1 MPRLS
6 TISNRLTAAGSK
18 RSPVV
23 IKTYTGTD
31 FTAVHST
38 WTFSTGTISLRS
50 STLPY
55 HSYGNSTEST
65 TATNQSTNKTWPLRA
80 GPDISTNTSYTYNIT
95 AITSTVTFTATV
107 ISATL
112 TNLTTVT
119 EQIVVLSAN
128 TLSGITTGTAI
139 SFSQSI
145 GGLDIGVVYYVKDLN
160 VNSTGTF
167 RVSAST
173 GSSALILASTGTA
186 QAATVGISQASQN
199 TGYWINGVNVKNPS
213 ADREVPNGYLSFPN
227 LEYIAAYETVI
238 QYTYDLKQDAAGGR
252 TIDNGSYAYHSFSF
266 VNAWTTGT
274 AHIGNTGTA
283 VTTGTAEI
291 SLISYLDNSLTHA
304 DGHSKIVGWS
314 LDGYPIYGPFG
325 YEQPLDN
332 NSFVRAM
339 VSSYTT
345 YETSLDVPA
354 RNIDGALNTV
364 TYPMGMFVQDYYYS
378 GSGDLDA
385 HNGRYCVTPEYPNGT
400 YAYFCSVNSDN
411 STPAYPYVIG
421 PVFRS
426 IPVGSGQTTSDLT
439 SGGGSAPKQTT

>member
-6 TISNRLTAAGSK
+6 TISDRLITAGAR

-31 FTAVHST
+31 FTAFHST

-65 TATNQSTNKTWPLRA
+65 TATNQLANKTWPLRA
-80 GPDISTNTSYTYNIT
+80 GPAFSTSTAFADDIL

-107 ISATL
+107 ISTTL
-112 TNLTTVT
+112 TNLTTIT
-119 EQIVVLSAN
+119 EQIVVLSAS
-128 TLSGITTGTAI
+128 TSSSITTGTAI
-139 SFSQSI
+139 SFNQPI
-145 GGLDIGVVYYVKDLN
+145 GGLDVGVVYYVRDLN

-167 RVSAST
+167 RVSASI

-199 TGYWINGVNVKNPS
+199 IGYWINGVNVKNSS
-213 ADREVPNGYLSFPN
+213 ADNEAPNGYLSFPN

-238 QYTYDLKQDAAGGR
+238 RYNYDLKQDAAGGR
-252 TIDNGSYAYHSFSF
+252 TIDNGSYSYHSFSF
-266 VNAWTTGT
+266 TNAWTTGT

-291 SLISYLDNSLTHA
+291 SLIPYLNNSLVHA
-304 DGHSKIVGWS
+304 DGHSKIIGWS

-332 NSFVRAM
+332 SSLVRAM
-339 VSSYTT
+339 VSSYIT
-345 YETSLDVPA
+345 YADSLDVPT
-354 RNIDGALNTV
+354 RSIDGALNTV
-364 TYPMGMFVQDYYYS
+364 TYPMGIFVQDYYYA
-378 GSGDLDA
+378 GTGDLDV

-411 STPAYPYVIG
+411 SAPAYPYVIG

-426 IPVGSGQTTSDLT
+426 IPVGSGQTTSDT
-439 SGGGSAPKQTT
+439 TDGQGSAPKQTI

>member
-6 TISNRLTAAGSK
+6 TISDRLTTAGSK

-65 TATNQSTNKTWPLRA
+65 TATNQSANKTWPLRA
-80 GPDISTNTSYTYNIT
+80 GPDISTSTSYTYNIT
-95 AITSTVTFTATV
+95 ATISVVSFTATV

-139 SFSQSI
+139 AFSQPI
-145 GGLDIGVVYYVKDLN
+145 GGLDIGVVYYVSDLN

-173 GSSALILASTGTA
+173 GSGALILASTGTA
-186 QAATVGISQASQN
+186 QAATVGISRASQN

-213 ADREVPNGYLSFPN
+213 ADREAPNGYLLFPN
-227 LEYIAAYETVI
+227 LEYIAEYITAKKYN
-238 QYTYDLKQDAAGGR
+238 YDLNHDQAGGR
-252 TIDNGSYAYHSFSF
+252 TISNGSYAYHGYSFAE
-266 VNAWTTGT
+266 AWTTGT

-283 VTTGTAEI
+283 VTIGTTETSI
-291 SLISYLDNSLTHA
+291 VSYLGGSLTHT

-332 NSFVRAM
+332 NSLVRAM
-339 VSSYTT
+339 ISSYTT

-354 RNIDGALNTV
+354 RNIDGALSTV
-364 TYPMGMFVQDYYYS
+364 TYPMGMFVQDYYYN

-385 HNGRYCVTPEYPNGT
+385 HNGRYCITPEYPSGT
-400 YAYFCSVNSDN
+400 YAYFCSIDAN
-411 STPAYPYVIG
+411 TLIPTYPYVIG

-426 IPVGSGQTTSDLT
+426 IPVGSGQTTSDVT
-439 SGGGSAPKQTT
+439 SGGGSAPKQTI